1 MALMK
6 LFVGLGNPEQK
17 HAFNR
22 HNVGF
27 MAIDA
32 IAAAHGFADWRKRFE
47 GLVAEGRLGQEQV
60 LLLKPQTF
68 MNASGRAVG
77 EAMRFYK
84 LKPGD
89 VVVFHDELDLAP
101 GKIRVKT
108 GGGLA
113 GHNGLR
119 SMTSHIGS
127 NFTRVRIGI
136 GHPGQSHRVKGY
148 VLHNFAKADSAWLEP
163 LLGAIAAEAPL
174 LAEGAVEKFQS
185 RVAHA
190 MQQVEIPQAPSP
202 EAGSAPHETLGAK
215 LRRWLGA

>member
-1 MALMK
+1 MASMK

-27 MAIDA
+27 MAVDA

-47 GLVAEGRLGQEQV
+47 GHVAEGKLGQEQV

-68 MNASGRAVG
+68 MNASGRSVG

-84 LKPGD
+84 LKPGN

-113 GHNGLR
+113 GHKGLR
-119 SMTSHIGS
+119 STTSHIGS
-127 NFTRVRIGI
+127 DFVRVRIGI
-136 GHPGQSHRVKGY
+136 GHPGRADRVKGY
-148 VLHNFAKADSAWLEP
+148 VLHNFAKPDSTWLEP
-163 LLGAIAAEAPL
+163 LLGAIVAEAPL
-174 LAEGAVEKFQS
+174 LAEGAIEKFQS

-190 MQQVEIPQAPSP
+190 MQQAEISQGPSP
-202 EAGSAPHETLGAK
+202 DAGSAPHETLGAK

>member
-1 MALMK
+1 MK
-6 LFVGLGNPEQK
+6 LFVGLGNPEQR

-32 IAAAHGFADWRKRFE
+32 IAAVHGFADWRKRFE

-136 GHPGQSHRVKGY
+136 GHPGQSPRVKGY

-163 LLGAIAAEAPL
+163 LLGAIAAEAPV

-190 MQQVEIPQAPSP
+190 MQQVEISQGPSP
-202 EAGSAPHETLGAK
+202 EARSAPHETLGAK